1 MVVRIDI
8 PKVSQDAIDEVVAEV
23 TRKGS
28 IGPKSSL
35 LPLLTPWLLKITET
49 EQFDVCTYTMSRNAF
64 GDWMTD
70 RDLCD
75 HVAAKVRLE
84 ISDDMRLRH
93 IRARIADH
101 MEESDSPTCIQRITS
116 RGGRS
121 VAVVFV
127 FTDFEPP
134 AIERF
139 LGAWLTPT
147 AFWLEYSKK
156 NVDLELPPS
165 DEEILQQWER
175 DGPDK

>member
-1 MVVRIDI
+1 
-8 PKVSQDAIDEVVAEV
+8 
-23 TRKGS
+23 
-28 IGPKSSL
+28 
-35 LPLLTPWLLKITET
+35 
-49 EQFDVCTYTMSRNAF
+49 
-64 GDWMTD
+64 
-70 RDLCD
+70 
-75 HVAAKVRLE
+75 
-84 ISDDMRLRH
+84 
-93 IRARIADH
+93 

-127 FTDFEPP
+127 FTDFAPP
-134 AIERF
+134 TIERF

>member
-8 PKVSQDAIDEVVAEV
+8 PKVSQDAIDEIVAEV

-35 LPLLTPWLLKITET
+35 LPLLTPWLLKITDT
-49 EQFDVCTYTMSRNAF
+49 EPFDACTYTMSRNAF
-64 GDWMTD
+64 WDWMTD

-101 MEESDSPTCIQRITS
+101 MEESDSPTAA
-116 RGGRS
+116 G
-121 VAVVFV
+121 
-127 FTDFEPP
+127 
-134 AIERF
+134 
-139 LGAWLTPT
+139 
-147 AFWLEYSKK
+147 
-156 NVDLELPPS
+156 
-165 DEEILQQWER
+165 
-175 DGPDK
+175 

>member
-1 MVVRIDI
+1 MVARIDI
-8 PKVSQDAIDEVVAEV
+8 PKVSQDAIDEIVAEV

-28 IGPKSSL
+28 ISPKSSL
-35 LPLLTPWLLKITET
+35 LRLLTPWLLKITDT
-49 EQFDVCTYTMSRNAF
+49 EPFDVCTHTMSRNAF
-64 GDWMTD
+64 WDWLTD
-70 RDLCD
+70 RDLRD

-101 MEESDSPTCIQRITS
+101 MEESDSPTCVQRITS

-127 FTDFEPP
+127 FTDLTPP
-134 AIERF
+134 AIGRF

-175 DGPDK
+175 GGPDK